1 MDIIKL
7 NQIEELLNTLI
18 AIIQKG
24 FKKNS
29 FYGIVTQKELLKILQ
44 ISPNTLK
51 SWESKGLKRLEPPLE
66 GTRPIYY
73 KMEDVI
79 DFLTI

>member
-29 FYGIVTQKELLKILQ
+29 FCRNRHTKRTFE
-44 ISPNTLK
+44 NFTDF
-51 SWESKGLKRLEPPLE
+51 SKYFEIMGKA
-66 GTRPIYY
+66 
-73 KMEDVI
+73 KV
-79 DFLTI
+79 

>member
-24 FKKNS
+24 FKK
-29 FYGIVTQKELLKILQ
+29 IVST
-44 ISPNTLK
+44 
-51 SWESKGLKRLEPPLE
+51 ESSHKKN
-66 GTRPIYY
+66 
-73 KMEDVI
+73 
-79 DFLTI
+79 F